1 MNRDPFVDWDSVPIV
16 MGVKDAAR
24 VLNRSTSWLYRKLE
38 SGAHV
43 PGLMPREGSDC
54 EYQFSKKKLRDYLE
68 GGYANFSRIRKAS

>member
-1 MNRDPFVDWDSVPIV
+1 MNSSPFTDWDSVPIV
-16 MGVKDAAR
+16 CGVKDAAR

-54 EYQFSKKKLRDYLE
+54 EYQFSKKRLKDFVE
-68 GGYANFSRIRKAS
+68 GGYVNARRYPRAS